1 MSSESIWAQSNAVDF
16 EALLGGK
23 PVEGFTTDMP
33 ALKINAASSD
43 PSLMDAICANPSL
56 RVADTLLGWIFILV
70 IDVFQA
76 PHLAIEHLAFLRK
89 ELVWFGDVLPANV
102 ESVDLDAFGVS
113 HWEIVACDL
122 DEIV

>member
-1 MSSESIWAQSNAVDF
+1 MASESIWAQSDSINF

-23 PVEGFTTDMP
+23 PVEGFATDMP

-70 IDVFQA
+70 IDVFQT
-76 PHLAIEHLAFLRK
+76 PHLAVEHLAFLRK
-89 ELVWFGDVLPANV
+89 ELVWLGDVLPANV